1 MNVIEA
7 MEARHSVRSYQNKPI
22 EEEKRKALEELA
34 RKCNAESGLNIQLCF
49 DEEEAFQ
56 GMMAH
61 YGLLG
66 GDDLSKAQDRLCD
79 QQRGKALLCDH
90 TGLWRERRG
99 PAQEQAHRGSL

>member
-56 GMMAH
+56 GTMSATILRWWAKRTPGWMRPAGIMAN
-61 YGLLG
+61 
-66 GDDLSKAQDRLCD
+66 S
-79 QQRGKALLCDH
+79 
-90 TGLWRERRG
+90 W
-99 PAQEQAHRGSL
+99 S

>member
-49 DEEEAFQ
+49 DEEEAFRPIMESFTMSATILRWWAKRTT
-56 GMMAH
+56 GWMRPAGIMAN
-61 YGLLG
+61 
-66 GDDLSKAQDRLCD
+66 S
-79 QQRGKALLCDH
+79 
-90 TGLWRERRG
+90 W
-99 PAQEQAHRGSL
+99 S

>member
-56 GMMAH
+56 GMMAQCGH
-61 YGLLG
+61 LFIYIHGVPSLQLTVPYYTWFS
-66 GDDLSKAQDRLCD
+66 SKNA
-79 QQRGKALLCDH
+79 H
-90 TGLWRERRG
+90 RERKQR
-99 PAQEQAHRGSL
+99 QMISIL